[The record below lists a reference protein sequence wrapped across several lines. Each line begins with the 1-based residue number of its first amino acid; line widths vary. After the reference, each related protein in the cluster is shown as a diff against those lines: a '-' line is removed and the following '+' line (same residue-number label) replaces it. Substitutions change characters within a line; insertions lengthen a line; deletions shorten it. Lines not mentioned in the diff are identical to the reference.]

1 MKICQIPQI
10 YVIHSITIGSVF
22 VHTSILICELIK
34 VKRMQIR
41 GVRLHVSI
49 GYLDLNRENCNL
61 KLISY
66 LMKII

>member
-1 MKICQIPQI
+1 MKICQMPQI
-10 YVIHSITIGSVF
+10 YVIHSITIGSVS
-22 VHTSILICELIK
+22 VYKSILVCELIK
-34 VKRMQIR
+34 VKCIQVR

-49 GYLDLNRENCNL
+49 GYLDLNRENSNL